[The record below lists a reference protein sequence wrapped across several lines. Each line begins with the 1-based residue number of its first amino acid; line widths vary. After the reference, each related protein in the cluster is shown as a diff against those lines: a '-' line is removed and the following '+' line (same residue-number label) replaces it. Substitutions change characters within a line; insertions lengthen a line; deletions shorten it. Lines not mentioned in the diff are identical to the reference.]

1 MKHLINFSLSR
12 RFKNK
17 VTIILHILI
26 VTVLFCFIFSDKIID
41 KLFSNEQERTEI
53 YFEKSAIDYID
64 YFDDENQLFIF
75 KEKNNNEEKNIT
87 IKKEG
92 KWIIESE
99 YALDQLTSAKVH
111 LLIENAVIN
120 KWLSEM
126 SNESANNVLENIYPQ
141 ISEESLME
149 SKISTDKQNIS
160 MFMITGIYF
169 AMLSFSTMIANE
181 VVYEKTSRVLELI
194 LTSVNTT
201 THYLSKMVIGWLT
214 ILIQIS
220 FVVIEV
226 AIALFTRNYY
236 DKGYGLLTMLKKYG
250 LINVDAKT
258 FSEFLKALDINS
270 NLIYVL
276 FISLIYLL
284 LGMIIVQTIMV
295 CISSFIKSV
304 EESSAI
310 QAPVYIVLLIIYYI
324 ALALNAPSRL
334 SDGIG
339 YYLSLTPIT
348 SMLFMPMRLLLI
360 DVSIYEI
367 ALGIILSLMLLA
379 ITTYYGSY
387 IYNIGILGGVNIR
400 KNKNKLK

>member
-41 KLFSNEQERTEI
+41 KLFSNDQERTEI

-64 YFDDENQLFIF
+64 YFDDENPLFIF
-75 KEKNNNEEKNIT
+75 KEKIDNEEKNIT